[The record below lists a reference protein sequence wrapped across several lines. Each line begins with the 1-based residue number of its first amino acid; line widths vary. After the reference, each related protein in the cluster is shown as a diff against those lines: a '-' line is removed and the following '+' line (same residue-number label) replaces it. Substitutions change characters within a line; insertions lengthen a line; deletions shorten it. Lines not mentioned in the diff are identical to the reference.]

1 MENGKF
7 KVWLPALRTGSGVDI
22 FTERLAEALGRQ
34 GITAHITWFSLRYE
48 ACPFLLRSIPPPRG
62 TDIVIA
68 NSWSGDAFKRAG
80 LPLVVVVHHSAY
92 GTDLRAY
99 QGTAQR
105 LYHAFLIRP
114 FERRSFK
121 HADVISA
128 VSSFSASGIKRQFPE
143 VTHVEVIPNWL
154 DIERFRPA
162 AASARSGH
170 PFRLLYAGKLSSPK
184 GADLLAP
191 IMKELGN
198 GFELL
203 IASHSPLPRD
213 ADTVPNIRLLGWMAE
228 AELIRQ
234 YQQCDALLLPSRSEG
249 FSYAALEAMACGK
262 PVVASNATALPELVI
277 DNVNGILCQPG
288 DIPSFSAACRVLA
301 DNAELCQVMGTAA
314 RSRVV
319 KHFSE
324 SVVIGRYADLI
335 QRLVRQ

>member
-1 MENGKF
+1 MENGKI
-7 KVWLPALRTGSGVDI
+7 KVWLPALRAGSGVDI
-22 FTERLAEALGRQ
+22 YTERLAEALGRQ
-34 GITAHITWFSLRYE
+34 GITTHITWFPLRYE
-48 ACPFLLRSIPPPRG
+48 ACPFLLRSVPPPKG

-68 NSWSGDAFKRAG
+68 NSWSGDAFKRSG
-80 LPLVVVVHHSAY
+80 LPLAVIVHHSAY

-99 QGTAQR
+99 QSTAQR

-114 FERRSFK
+114 LERRSFK
-121 HADVISA
+121 NADVISA
-128 VSSFSASGIKRQFPE
+128 VSAFSASGIKRQFPE

-162 AASARSGH
+162 ATFARLGH
-170 PFRLLYAGKLSSPK
+170 PFRLLYVGKLSRPK

-191 IMKELGN
+191 IMKELGDR
-198 GFELL
+198 FELL
-203 IASHSPLPRD
+203 IASHSPLPQD
-213 ADTVPNIRLLGWMAE
+213 AYAAPNIRLLGWMAE

-234 YQQCDALLLPSRSEG
+234 YQQCDALLLPSLSEG

-288 DIPSFSAACRVLA
+288 DIPSFSTACRALA
-301 DNAELCQVMGTAA
+301 DNAELCQAMGTA
-314 RSRVV
+314 SRGRAV

-324 SVVIGRYADLI
+324 SAVVGRYADLI
-335 QRLVRQ
+335 HRLVRK